1 MITLYFRPH
10 EFIFGGADA
19 GVYVNLGATISQ
31 LGGWLLYN
39 PDLAALPPDDIPMLF
54 REQPPNQIPHYYQLP
69 GFYIADT
76 NAGQITPQFYPLHP
90 VWLAVAYGLRGL
102 AGSLNLTPL
111 WGLLGILAV
120 YFAVREAFGRVR
132 LAALAAGLLSIM
144 AAQIWFARYPT
155 AEALTQFLLFAG
167 LYGLARYARTRE
179 AWAAVLAGVA
189 LGQVMLVRI
198 DTYFLLGVP
207 LIYAAYLRLRRQLD
221 RRYWLFAGPL
231 LALTAHSL
239 IHAVWQSWP
248 YFYNTFFSGIGLPI
262 PVPILISGA
271 VAAGAAFI
279 AFDRWVAARS
289 DWVRRAEPWWRRLLL
304 VTAVGLVLLAAY
316 AYFIR
321 PLSADPTKQ
330 IDYWYA
336 ASTIPD
342 VEPFNMVRLG
352 WYLSP
357 LGLLLGV
364 IGCALLV
371 YERTSE
377 QTWALLGVGVF
388 FTVLYTYKTYNNPH
402 HIYVMRRYV
411 PAAFPMLTLGLA
423 YALDRLAD
431 WNLIGRVSAIG
442 LAVISIVLL
451 IDAGR
456 VSNPQID
463 YAGGLDQYRVFA
475 QQIPADAIV
484 LFDDREVVGVTA
496 LFGTPLA
503 YLDQHT
509 VLDLQEDRLDMARLG
524 AILKGWQAAGRSVVV
539 VNGPQTS
546 DQVCTYWQCHSLG
559 TAHFDWPTLE
569 ASYVHFPTKIDHP
582 TYDLTLLM
590 VNPVR

>member
-1 MITLYFRPH
+1 MRP
-10 EFIFGGADA
+10 AP
-19 GVYVNLGATISQ
+19 S
-31 LGGWLLYN
+31 
-39 PDLAALPPDDIPMLF
+39 
-54 REQPPNQIPHYYQLP
+54 
-69 GFYIADT
+69 
-76 NAGQITPQFYPLHP
+76 
-90 VWLAVAYGLRGL
+90 
-102 AGSLNLTPL
+102 
-111 WGLLGILAV
+111 
-120 YFAVREAFGRVR
+120 
-132 LAALAAGLLSIM
+132 
-144 AAQIWFARYPT
+144 
-155 AEALTQFLLFAG
+155 
-167 LYGLARYARTRE
+167 
-179 AWAAVLAGVA
+179 
-189 LGQVMLVRI
+189 
-198 DTYFLLGVP
+198 
-207 LIYAAYLRLRRQLD
+207 
-221 RRYWLFAGPL
+221 
-231 LALTAHSL
+231 
-239 IHAVWQSWP
+239 
-248 YFYNTFFSGIGLPI
+248 
-262 PVPILISGA
+262 
-271 VAAGAAFI
+271 
-279 AFDRWVAARS
+279 
-289 DWVRRAEPWWRRLLL
+289 
-304 VTAVGLVLLAAY
+304 
-316 AYFIR
+316 
-321 PLSADPTKQ
+321 
-330 IDYWYA
+330 
-336 ASTIPD
+336 PD
-342 VEPFNMVRLG
+342 VEPFNIVPVG

-371 YERTSE
+371 YKHAPPSRLYR
-377 QTWALLGVGVF
+377 ALLGVGVLL

-475 QQIPADAIV
+475 PQIPADAIV

-509 VLDLQEDRLDMARLG
+509 VLDLQEDKLLDMARLG